1 MTVEKNRSLG
11 ENSHISKNKYLGMT
25 FQITKQPADLM
36 NSCEDL
42 TSFSNRKKKN
52 FYTIFFFKTLYYSW
66 CRIIINL
73 TAKDKYR
80 IQQQNEDNTR
90 TAWYFKRK
98 KEKKNRSA
106 IRFWFLL
113 QS

>member
-42 TSFSNRKKKN
+42 TSFSNRKKKEFLHN
-52 FYTIFFFKTLYYSW
+52 FFFFKLY
-66 CRIIINL
+66 IIVGV
-73 TAKDKYR
+73 
-80 IQQQNEDNTR
+80 E
-90 TAWYFKRK
+90 
-98 KEKKNRSA
+98 
-106 IRFWFLL
+106 
-113 QS
+113 

>member
-1 MTVEKNRSLG
+1 MEKNRSLG
-11 ENSHISKNKYLGMT
+11 ENPHISKNKYLGVT

-42 TSFSNRKKKN
+42 TSFSNRKKKKEFLHN
-52 FYTIFFFKTLYYSW
+52 LTLYYSW

-98 KEKKNRSA
+98 KEKKN
-106 IRFWFLL
+106 
-113 QS
+113 